1 LSQSLLNRGL
11 FPTQEEEKLIGDIVA
26 KSQSL
31 LNRGLFP
38 TAMTCNLLNISR
50 LQSPLAGFAFT
61 PHIIDEIFLKYFIFV
76 TDANIILTS
85 YLKES
90 NEVPG
95 SANTNPL
102 MYV

>member
-1 LSQSLLNRGL
+1 MLC
-11 FPTQEEEKLIGDIVA
+11 K
-26 KSQSL
+26 
-31 LNRGLFP
+31 
-38 TAMTCNLLNISR
+38 LLNISR

-76 TDANIILTS
+76 TDANIILTA

>member
-1 LSQSLLNRGL
+1 M
-11 FPTQEEEKLIGDIVA
+11 
-26 KSQSL
+26 SQSL

-38 TAMTCNLLNISR
+38 TAVLCNLLNISR

-90 NEVPG
+90 NEIPG
-95 SANTNPL
+95 STKLNPL
-102 MYV
+102 MYNYLAFTL